1 MRVHTGEKP
10 YKCSL
15 CSKCVSQSS
24 SLHSHTH
31 NVHSNTATER
41 RVLKRFCTAADLK
54 SHQLMHSDVSSC
66 YGYVV
71 NISDVILSRYAD
83 VLIICDAVSF

>member
-1 MRVHTGEKP
+1 MKNRTSVH
-10 YKCSL
+10 
-15 CSKCVSQSS
+15 CVVNASVNPAVYIPT
-24 SLHSHTH
+24 LIMY
-31 NVHSNTATER
+31 TATER

-54 SHQLMHSDVSSC
+54 SHQLMHSDVCSC

-83 VLIICDAVSF
+83 VLIIYDAVSF